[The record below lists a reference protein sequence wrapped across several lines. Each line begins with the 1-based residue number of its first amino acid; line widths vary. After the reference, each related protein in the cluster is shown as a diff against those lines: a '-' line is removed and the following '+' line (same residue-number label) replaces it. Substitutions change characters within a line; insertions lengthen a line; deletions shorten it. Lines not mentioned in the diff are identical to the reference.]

1 MEIGEISDLLRSSKS
16 KVRNLLSQA
25 KDSLRK
31 RTKELIPDYG
41 L

>member
-1 MEIGEISDLLRSSKS
+1 MEIGDIS
-16 KVRNLLSQA
+16 NLLGDELWIRNFLNQA

>member
-1 MEIGEISDLLRSSKS
+1 MEIGEISDLLGDESWF
-16 KVRNLLSQA
+16 RNPLNQA

-31 RTKELIPDYG
+31 GTKELIPDYG